1 VPREELSALVGSLI
15 SCEEAHYYGGGR
27 PTNVDSGK
35 ERSET
40 AQNYLVVADIT
51 FDSTRF
57 R

>member
-1 VPREELSALVGSLI
+1 MPREELSALVGSLI